1 MRYRTLFTAGIA
13 AVGALLAAAPVEDT
27 SVAAPD
33 AAKFGPLYR
42 VRKVDDG
49 PSRATGMVIRGKF
62 LYVLGDEMLWIYDI
76 STPETPRLTGK
87 TGRFPEGRQIA
98 LSGNVACIAAR
109 SHGLYLVDVADP
121 AAPKQLSRYDTVEL
135 ATGVDAAGPVCFVAM
150 RVFGVECV
158 DISDPENPRFLSR
171 GQTSEAQSVFYDS
184 GRVFAGDWAAGQVT
198 ILDVSNVRAPRRIA
212 AHPLTGYG
220 DGVAVRG
227 DLCLASTGHHAK
239 TGPKENRRNNGH
251 SINLID
257 ISNIRKPR
265 TISSFP
271 FPPFF
276 SRGNDFWTV
285 RFSGEIAVAAD
296 SHNGVFLVDISDLR
310 HPKGVGQLQLP
321 PVASPAGGTRPDAVS
336 GIAVTDGVLY
346 LSGVRTG
353 LFLAE
358 IPRLRREPERTSV
371 PPMIP
376 PPLPAKPVPGFFTY
390 DAGGKVRGVAIH
402 GDLAWV
408 AAGSAGIHTV
418 RLSEKGISPVA
429 VLPAAEAYDVK
440 YSDGLLYAAEGAAG
454 VAVYRPDK
462 AGRLTL
468 LGRCQFGPLAQLI
481 WKPEGSRFAVVSA
494 RTGVLYFLDVSDP
507 ARMRKVFQHRQIGL
521 LYGDLFCDRLLGGRY
536 VANNWHSGGLA
547 WYDLSGEKPVLAN
560 RVVER
565 LNAHM
570 DGLAAFDKKLLM
582 INLGKYVLLEPNQS
596 GPSREWKR
604 YSVGEWI
611 GGVPSVDG
619 TIVALSH
626 RSGLVVRLYDFS
638 NPEAARPIPNRRWKF
653 PDVPGTVAFWRGRV
667 VIPLSYQG
675 LLLEKALP

>member
-1 MRYRTLFTAGIA
+1 
-13 AVGALLAAAPVEDT
+13 
-27 SVAAPD
+27 
-33 AAKFGPLYR
+33 
-42 VRKVDDG
+42 
-49 PSRATGMVIRGKF
+49 
-62 LYVLGDEMLWIYDI
+62 
-76 STPETPRLTGK
+76 
-87 TGRFPEGRQIA
+87 
-98 LSGNVACIAAR
+98 
-109 SHGLYLVDVADP
+109 
-121 AAPKQLSRYDTVEL
+121 
-135 ATGVDAAGPVCFVAM
+135 
-150 RVFGVECV
+150 
-158 DISDPENPRFLSR
+158 
-171 GQTSEAQSVFYDS
+171 
-184 GRVFAGDWAAGQVT
+184 
-198 ILDVSNVRAPRRIA
+198 VSI
-212 AHPLTGYG
+212 GY
-220 DGVAVRG
+220 
-227 DLCLASTGHHAK
+227 HAK
-239 TGPKENRRNNGH
+239 TGPKENLRNNGH

-285 RFSGEIAVAAD
+285 RFSGNTAVAAD
-296 SHNGVFLVDISDLR
+296 SHNGVFLVDISDPLQ
-310 HPKGVGQLQLP
+310 PKGAGQLQLP

-336 GIAVTDGVLY
+336 GVAAVDGVLY

-358 IPRLRREPERTSV
+358 IPRLRREPERKSV
-371 PPMIP
+371 PPVIP

-390 DAGGKVRGVAIH
+390 DAGGRVRGVAIH

-429 VLPAAEAYDVK
+429 VLPVTEAYDVK

-454 VAVYRPDK
+454 VAVYRPDE

-507 ARMRKVFQHRQIGL
+507 ARMKKVFQHRQIGL
-521 LYGDLFCDRLLGGRY
+521 LYGDLLCDRLLGGRY
-536 VANNWHSGGLA
+536 IANNWHSGGLA

-565 LNAHM
+565 LNTHA
-570 DGLAAFDKKLLM
+570 DGLAALNGKLLM
-582 INLGKYVLLEPNQS
+582 INHGRYVLLEPNQP
-596 GPSREWKR
+596 GPSQEWKR
-604 YSVGEWI
+604 YSAGERI
-611 GGVPSVDG
+611 SGVPTVDG

-626 RSGLVVRLYDFS
+626 RADREVRLYDFS
-638 NPEAARPIPNRRWKF
+638 NPEAARPIPERRWKF
-653 PDVPGTVAFWRGRV
+653 PDVPGTVSFWRGRV

>member
-1 MRYRTLFTAGIA
+1 M
-13 AVGALLAAAPVEDT
+13 
-27 SVAAPD
+27 
-33 AAKFGPLYR
+33 
-42 VRKVDDG
+42 
-49 PSRATGMVIRGKF
+49 
-62 LYVLGDEMLWIYDI
+62 
-76 STPETPRLTGK
+76 
-87 TGRFPEGRQIA
+87 
-98 LSGNVACIAAR
+98 
-109 SHGLYLVDVADP
+109 
-121 AAPKQLSRYDTVEL
+121 
-135 ATGVDAAGPVCFVAM
+135 
-150 RVFGVECV
+150 
-158 DISDPENPRFLSR
+158 
-171 GQTSEAQSVFYDS
+171 
-184 GRVFAGDWAAGQVT
+184 
-198 ILDVSNVRAPRRIA
+198 
-212 AHPLTGYG
+212 
-220 DGVAVRG
+220 
-227 DLCLASTGHHAK
+227 
-239 TGPKENRRNNGH
+239 
-251 SINLID
+251 
-257 ISNIRKPR
+257 
-265 TISSFP
+265 
-271 FPPFF
+271 
-276 SRGNDFWTV
+276 
-285 RFSGEIAVAAD
+285 
-296 SHNGVFLVDISDLR
+296 
-310 HPKGVGQLQLP
+310 GQLQLP

-429 VLPAAEAYDVK
+429 VLPVTEAYDVK

-454 VAVYRPDK
+454 VAVYRPDE

-521 LYGDLFCDRLLGGRY
+521 LYGDLLCDRLLGGCY
-536 VANNWHSGGLA
+536 IANNWHSGGLA

-653 PDVPGTVAFWRGRV
+653 PDVPGTVGFWRGRV
-667 VIPLSYQG
+667 VVPLSYQG